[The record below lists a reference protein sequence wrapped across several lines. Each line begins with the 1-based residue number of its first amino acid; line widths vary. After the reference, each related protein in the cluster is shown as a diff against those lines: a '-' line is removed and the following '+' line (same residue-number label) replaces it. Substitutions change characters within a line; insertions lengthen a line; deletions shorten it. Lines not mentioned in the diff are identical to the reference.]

1 MYVHCCSF
9 YVSSQAFDIVKQA
22 KVAQILSGSSSSVNS
37 NDRRNRS
44 SRLIGSRESL
54 EYDTSSTGTKLDEV
68 CNYNNINVCTFSYA
82 LGFEP
87 I

>member
-1 MYVHCCSF
+1 M
-9 YVSSQAFDIVKQA
+9 
-22 KVAQILSGSSSSVNS
+22 AQILSGSASSVNN

-68 CNYNNINVCTFSYA
+68 CSSNINFNNCIFIY
-82 LGFEP
+82 
-87 I
+87 

>member
-1 MYVHCCSF
+1 M
-9 YVSSQAFDIVKQA
+9 SSQAFDIVKQA
-22 KVAQILSGSSSSVNS
+22 KVAQILSGSTSSVNS

-68 CNYNNINVCTFSYA
+68 CNYNFLLLFVFKFALDLNNI
-82 LGFEP
+82 
-87 I
+87 

>member
-1 MYVHCCSF
+1 
-9 YVSSQAFDIVKQA
+9 
-22 KVAQILSGSSSSVNS
+22 VAQILSGSTSSVNS

-68 CNYNNINVCTFSYA
+68 CDKIYFNNYILIHFIFITVLNACNIFTIV
-82 LGFEP
+82 
-87 I
+87 